1 MKKIILALA
10 FSLFFT
16 NICLAGASETLLDS
30 ANTLK
35 DMIRTE
41 NKIPKSILAKSLAIV
56 IVPDTKR
63 VGFFVGGEYGEGVA
77 SIKKFD
83 GSWSSPFFIKFTG
96 GSFGWQFGFDINS
109 IVLIFNSQKSVNSL
123 LGKSITM
130 GVDASIS
137 AGPLAKT
144 YEKSSKIDL
153 SAEVFSYRKSEGLFL
168 GVSLKGAVIS
178 QDNAKNIEYYGNG
191 ARAKSIVNLKN
202 RQDSYSSKEFFKVI
216 NQIKE

>member
-1 MKKIILALA
+1 MKKIVLTVI

-16 NICLAGASETLLDS
+16 TVVFAGAEEKLLDCS
-30 ANTLK
+30 NSLK
-35 DMIRTE
+35 DMVRTE

-56 IVPDTKR
+56 VIPDTKR
-63 VGFFVGGEYGEGVA
+63 AGFFIGGEYGEGVA
-77 SIKKFD
+77 SIRKND
-83 GSWSSPFFIKFTG
+83 GTWSNPFYVKFTS

-109 IVLIFNSQKSVNSL
+109 VLLVFNSPKSVNSL

-144 YEKSSKIDL
+144 YEKNSKIDL
-153 SAEVFSYRKSEGLFL
+153 SAEVFSYRKSKGLFL
-168 GVSLKGAVIS
+168 GVSLKGAVVS

-191 ARAKSIVNLKN
+191 ARAKAIVNLPQKHN
-202 RQDSYSSKEFFKVI
+202 SYAIKEFFQAI
-216 NQIKE
+216 NKI